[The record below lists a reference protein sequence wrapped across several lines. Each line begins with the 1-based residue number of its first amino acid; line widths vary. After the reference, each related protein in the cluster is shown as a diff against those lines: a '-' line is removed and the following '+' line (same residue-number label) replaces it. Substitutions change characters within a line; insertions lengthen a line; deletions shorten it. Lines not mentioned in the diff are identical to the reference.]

1 MFVYN
6 FFDKRDTFPFFI
18 VCMPYIDSKIPKLIF
33 HSAIVGEFLRIAL
46 SSLLYKDFNEK
57 AMEPLNRMKAQ
68 GHNPSGVEKH
78 YPKLFEDMKKRLQ
91 VFGKI
96 VMKLFLNLI
105 FKLES

>member
-1 MFVYN
+1 MISVILFL
-6 FFDKRDTFPFFI
+6 FLSFACLTLI
-18 VCMPYIDSKIPKLIF
+18 VRSPNLIF

-91 VFGKI
+91 VLGKI